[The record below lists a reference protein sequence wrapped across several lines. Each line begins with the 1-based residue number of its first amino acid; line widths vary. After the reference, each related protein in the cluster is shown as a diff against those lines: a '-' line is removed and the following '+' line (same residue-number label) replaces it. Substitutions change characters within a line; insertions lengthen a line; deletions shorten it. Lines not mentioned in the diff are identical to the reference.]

1 MHMKSA
7 ALTVVNGVEEI
18 CALLGLANVCVDQQ
32 RVRLRVDVLHHD
44 LEAVEASRL
53 RYLYFTAKSL
63 DQVLVDN
70 AVRGSEESEDVGDEK
85 ALVVVQPLIPV
96 VEVFGEIDLFGGPER
111 GFGLLV
117 HLPDLLRYISFDTI
131 EL

>member
-1 MHMKSA
+1 MKSA